1 LKKAFK
7 ISPYVEFLPAF
18 FSFPVELENGVEDV
32 WVFFIGGIEGCSHGG
47 KCISW
52 GGKLGNGGWCVVDD
66 VGMDDGECTLVNDVG
81 VGDVSYLVPCSII
94 HNRQWISI

>member
-47 KCISW
+47 KCIS
-52 GGKLGNGGWCVVDD
+52 
-66 VGMDDGECTLVNDVG
+66 
-81 VGDVSYLVPCSII
+81 
-94 HNRQWISI
+94 